1 MADLMIR
8 PESRPDDLPE
18 SASLADRLLETR
30 SPQRPQS
37 SPRIRIEVDGRVVE
51 GFEGQTIL
59 EVCRDNGIEI
69 PTLCYEPK
77 LPGFGACR
85 MCVVEVEGEEH
96 PPISCSRS
104 CEDGMKVQTQT
115 EEVRRLRRTNLE
127 LIFSDHNAYCLP
139 PCQNKCPS
147 HIDIPGFLKANAE
160 ADWRESTRI
169 FKRTIPFPSV
179 LGRVCPAPCEEHC
192 RRDEVDE
199 AIAIRDSHRYAG
211 DQVLKAMLDEGV
223 EPPIPFERQAPSG
236 RKAAVIGSGPAG
248 MAAAFY
254 LLLNGHD
261 VTVFER
267 DPAPGG
273 MLRYGIPQYRL
284 PKVEVLEAEYESVT
298 RLGAKI
304 VCNAGLGRDF
314 TLDDLT
320 NRGFDAVVIAIGC
333 YDTNKLGIPGEDAA
347 EVLDGL
353 EYLRTAT
360 LGLPYPDHA
369 GKRVVVIGGGFTSM
383 DCSRTSIRQGAKEVT
398 LVYRRDM
405 KDMPAAN
412 EVHEAIEEGVTAI
425 FQAGPVR
432 VVTDKA
438 GNVTGVE
445 FIRMQPG
452 APDASGRR
460 RPEPAPGTEF
470 TVPCDRVLLAIGQ
483 GPELDWIGPGSEG
496 PEATKQHRLK
506 ADAVTF
512 ETGRPGV
519 FGTGDVRVGAA
530 TVVQAVAEGR
540 RAAYAVDAFLKGQDL
555 AAIRTRQTLAEPQP
569 EFLSI
574 VPFTSEV
581 KEPRYRMTAMEAE
594 ERNHS
599 YIEYELPYTRETA
612 VAESTRCLQCT
623 CEAIGFCDLRRL
635 GIEYGTTLQTLEPG
649 AHQGAGFRSVNENRF
664 TGVNHDY
671 IRDDSHAFILRE
683 PSRCIDC
690 GRCAQVCSEVVG
702 AACYDFMRIGF
713 DTLVTTPLDM
723 SLNDTPC
730 VSCGRCAETC
740 PTGALMPKPRI
751 LEKYE
756 VDESR
761 CILCGICVDACP
773 YDALRDGGDIELAHT
788 SRAEPTI
795 DLIALAA
802 IDRETEITYI
812 RRERGWADAAA
823 AEGRPFDP
831 SRMLPVLPPTVAGI
845 PTGAARWARACPRQR
860 SRRAR
865 DGDGA
870 AARRARVAPVLRTLL
885 SIALALVVIGF
896 VFTVAAV
903 MVIFLGQD
911 WGDALFWVFACL
923 MVISGLLVVTMR
935 DIIRCGLAMIVC
947 FGSLAGIYVVMGAT
961 LIGAAQVIVYIG
973 AISVLILFAIM
984 LTQTKAA
991 PTRLVFQTQAGPAAI
1006 AAVVIA
1012 VLIGLAVSAT
1022 DWGARDERIPYTAN
1036 QVSQQLFATFVLPF
1050 EIVSVLLLAA
1060 VIGAVFLAKRE
1071 PGGPS

>member
-1 MADLMIR
+1 MADLIT
-8 PESRPDDLPE
+8 RPDHRP
-18 SASLADRLLETR
+18 LAPLEDTVAERLLTTQ

-37 SPRIRIEVDGRVVE
+37 TPRIRIEVDGKLVE

-85 MCVVEVEGEEH
+85 MCVVEVEGSEY
-96 PPISCSRS
+96 PPISCSQQA
-104 CEDGMKVQTQT
+104 EAAMVVKTQT
-115 EEVRRLRRTNLE
+115 EEVRRLRATNLE

-160 ADWRESTRI
+160 ANFRESTRI

-199 AIAIRDSHRYAG
+199 AIAIRDTHRYAG
-211 DQVLKAMLDEGV
+211 DQVLKSMLDDGLD
-223 EPPIPFERQAPSG
+223 PPVPFEVQPKTG
-236 RKAAVIGSGPAG
+236 RRAAVIGSGPAG
-248 MAAAFY
+248 MAAAYY
-254 LLLNGHD
+254 LLIAGHD

-304 VCNAGLGRDF
+304 VCDQGLGRDF
-314 TLDDLT
+314 GLDDLQ
-320 NRGFDAVVIAIGC
+320 NQGFDAIAVAIGC
-333 YDTNKLGIPGEDAA
+333 YETNKLGVPGEDAE

-360 LGLPYPDHA
+360 LGLPYPGHA
-369 GKRVVVIGGGFTSM
+369 GKRVVVVGGGFTSM
-383 DCSRTSIRQGAKEVT
+383 DCSRTSIRQGAAEVT

-405 KDMPAAN
+405 KDMPASN
-412 EVHEAIEEGVTAI
+412 EVHEALEEGVTAI
-425 FQAGPVR
+425 FQAGPTR
-432 VVTDKA
+432 VITDDK
-438 GNVTGVE
+438 GKVTGIE
-445 FIRMQPG
+445 FIRMRPG
-452 APDASGRR
+452 EPDASGRR

-470 TVPCDRVLLAIGQ
+470 TIPCDRVLLAIGQ
-483 GPELDWIGPGSEG
+483 GPDLSWIGPGSEG
-496 PEATKQHRLK
+496 PQPTKNRRLK

-512 ETGRPGV
+512 ETDRPGV

-540 RAAYAVDAFLKGQDL
+540 RAAYAVDAYLKGLDL
-555 AAIRTRQTLAEPQP
+555 SVVKTRQQLAEPQP

-574 VPFTSEV
+574 VPFTSEQ
-581 KEPRYRMTAMEAE
+581 KEPRYRLKAMEPE
-594 ERNHS
+594 LRNKS
-599 YIEYELPYTRETA
+599 YIEYEIPYTREE
-612 VAESTRCLQCT
+612 VMAESTRCLQCT

-635 GIEYGTTLQTLEPG
+635 GIEYGTTLKTLEPQY
-649 AHQGAGFRSVNENRF
+649 HQGAGYRSVTENRF

-690 GRCAQVCSEVVG
+690 GRCANVCAEVVG

-773 YDALRDGGDIELAHT
+773 YDALRDGADFELSHL
-788 SRAEPTI
+788 SRAEPMI
-795 DLIALAA
+795 DLMALAEVGL
-802 IDRETEITYI
+802 ETEVTYI
-812 RRERGWADAAA
+812 RRERDWAERAA
-823 AEGRPFDP
+823 AEGRIFDP
-831 SRMLPVLPPTVAGI
+831 GRLLPVLPASIAGQI
-845 PTGAARWARACPRQR
+845 AAGGNGHGNDNGHAH
-860 SRRAR
+860 
-865 DGDGA
+865 GDGHA
-870 AARRARVAPVLRTLL
+870 H
-885 SIALALVVIGF
+885 
-896 VFTVAAV
+896 
-903 MVIFLGQD
+903 
-911 WGDALFWVFACL
+911 
-923 MVISGLLVVTMR
+923 
-935 DIIRCGLAMIVC
+935 
-947 FGSLAGIYVVMGAT
+947 
-961 LIGAAQVIVYIG
+961 
-973 AISVLILFAIM
+973 
-984 LTQTKAA
+984 
-991 PTRLVFQTQAGPAAI
+991 GPA
-1006 AAVVIA
+1006 
-1012 VLIGLAVSAT
+1012 
-1022 DWGARDERIPYTAN
+1022 
-1036 QVSQQLFATFVLPF
+1036 
-1050 EIVSVLLLAA
+1050 
-1060 VIGAVFLAKRE
+1060 
-1071 PGGPS
+1071 GGHAGHG

>member
-1 MADLMIR
+1 MIR
-8 PESRPDDLPE
+8 SSE
-18 SASLADRLLETR
+18 RLITTQ

-37 SPRIRIEVDGRVVE
+37 TPRIRIEVDGRVVE

-96 PPISCSRS
+96 PPISCSRT
-104 CEDGMKVQTQT
+104 CEPEMVVKTQT

-160 ADWRESTRI
+160 ANFVESTRI

-211 DQVLKAMLDEGV
+211 DQVLKSMLDDGV
-223 EPPIPFERQAPSG
+223 DPPVPFELQPKSG
-236 RKAAVIGSGPAG
+236 RRAAVIGSGPAG
-248 MAAAFY
+248 MAAAYY
-254 LLLNGHD
+254 LLIAGHD

-267 DPAPGG
+267 DAAPGG

-298 RLGAKI
+298 RLGGKM
-304 VCNAGLGRDF
+304 VCNAELGKDF
-314 TLDDLT
+314 GLDDLQ
-320 NRGFDAVVIAIGC
+320 NQGFDAVVVSIGC
-333 YDTNKLGIPGEDAA
+333 YDTNKLGVPGEDAA

-360 LGLPYPDHA
+360 LGLPYPGHA
-369 GKRVVVIGGGFTSM
+369 GKRVVVVGGGFTSM
-383 DCSRTSIRQGAKEVT
+383 DCSRTSIRQGAAEVT

-405 KDMPAAN
+405 KDMPASG
-412 EVHEAIEEGVTAI
+412 EVHEAIEEGVSAI
-425 FQAGPVR
+425 FQAGPTR
-432 VVTDKA
+432 VITDAK
-438 GNVTGVE
+438 GKVTGME
-445 FIRMQPG
+445 FIRMKPG

-470 TVPCDRVLLAIGQ
+470 TIPCDRILLAIGQ
-483 GPELDWIGPGSEG
+483 GPDLSWIGPGSEG
-496 PEATKQHRLK
+496 VQPTKQRRLK

-512 ETGRPGV
+512 LTDRSGV
-519 FGTGDVRVGAA
+519 FGSGDVRIGAA
-530 TVVQAVAEGR
+530 TVVQAIAEGR
-540 RAAYAVDAFLKGQDL
+540 RSAYAVDAFLKGLDL
-555 AAIRTRQTLAEPQP
+555 GAIKTRQQLAEPQP

-574 VPFTSEV
+574 VPFTSEQ
-581 KEPRYRMTAMEAE
+581 KEPRYRLKAMEPE
-594 ERNHS
+594 LRNRN
-599 YIEYELPYTRETA
+599 YIEYEIPYSREEA
-612 VAESTRCLQCT
+612 MAESTRCLQCT

-635 GIEYGTTLQTLEPG
+635 GIEYGTTLQTLEPQH
-649 AHQGAGFRSVNENRF
+649 HQGAGFRSVTENRF

-690 GRCAQVCSEVVG
+690 GRCAQVCAEVVG
-702 AACYDFMRIGF
+702 AACYDFMRTGF

-740 PTGALMPKPRI
+740 PTGALMPKPRV
-751 LEKYE
+751 LQKYE

-773 YDALRDGGDIELAHT
+773 YDALRDGGDFELSHT
-788 SRAEPTI
+788 SRVDPMI
-795 DLIALAA
+795 DLIALAQV
-802 IDRETEITYI
+802 DQETEMTYI
-812 RRERGWADAAA
+812 RRERDWIDRAA
-823 AEGRPFDP
+823 AEGRP
-831 SRMLPVLPPTVAGI
+831 V
-845 PTGAARWARACPRQR
+845 
-860 SRRAR
+860 
-865 DGDGA
+865 
-870 AARRARVAPVLRTLL
+870 
-885 SIALALVVIGF
+885 
-896 VFTVAAV
+896 
-903 MVIFLGQD
+903 
-911 WGDALFWVFACL
+911 
-923 MVISGLLVVTMR
+923 
-935 DIIRCGLAMIVC
+935 
-947 FGSLAGIYVVMGAT
+947 
-961 LIGAAQVIVYIG
+961 
-973 AISVLILFAIM
+973 
-984 LTQTKAA
+984 A
-991 PTRLVFQTQAGPAAI
+991 PTRLLPMLPAAVAAQI
-1006 AAVVIA
+1006 AKGDGGA
-1012 VLIGLAVSAT
+1012 AT
-1022 DWGARDERIPYTAN
+1022 AHGNGHGHTNGHVPALTAGHGPDGGAGDHA
-1036 QVSQQLFATFVLPF
+1036 
-1050 EIVSVLLLAA
+1050 
-1060 VIGAVFLAKRE
+1060 GH
-1071 PGGPS
+1071 GHG

>member
-1 MADLMIR
+1 MADLITR
-8 PESRPDDLPE
+8 PERADLEPI
-18 SASLADRLLETR
+18 ADTVAERLLTTQ

-37 SPRIRIEVDGRVVE
+37 TPRIRIEVDGRVVE

-85 MCVVEVEGEEH
+85 MCVVEVEGSEY
-96 PPISCSRS
+96 PPISCSQRA
-104 CEDGMKVQTQT
+104 EPEMVVQTQT
-115 EEVRRLRRTNLE
+115 EEVRRLRATNLE

-160 ADWRESTRI
+160 TNWRESTRI

-211 DQVLKAMLDEGV
+211 DQVLKSMLDEGID
-223 EPPIPFERQAPSG
+223 PPVPFEVQPKTG
-236 RKAAVIGSGPAG
+236 RRAAVIGSGPAG
-248 MAAAFY
+248 MAAAYY
-254 LLLNGHD
+254 LLIGGHD

-284 PKVEVLEAEYESVT
+284 PKIEVLEAEYESVT
-298 RLGAKI
+298 RLGGRI
-304 VCNAGLGRDF
+304 LCDQGLGRDF
-314 TLDDLT
+314 TLDDLQ
-320 NRGFDAVVIAIGC
+320 NQGYDAVVVAIGC
-333 YDTNKLGIPGEDAA
+333 YETNKLGVPGEDAA

-360 LGLPYPDHA
+360 LGLPYPGHA

-383 DCSRTSIRQGAKEVT
+383 DCSRTSVRQGAAEVT

-425 FQAGPVR
+425 FQAGPTR
-432 VVTDKA
+432 VITDKK
-438 GNVTGVE
+438 GRVTGVE
-445 FIRMQPG
+445 FIRMRPG

-470 TVPCDRVLLAIGQ
+470 TIPCDRVLLAIGQ
-483 GPELDWIGPGSEG
+483 GPDLTWIGPGSEG
-496 PEATKQHRLK
+496 PEPTKQHRLK

-540 RAAYAVDAFLKGQDL
+540 RSAYAVDAYLKGLDL
-555 AAIRTRQTLAEPQP
+555 SGIKARQQLAEPQP

-574 VPFTSEV
+574 VPFTSEA
-581 KEPRYRMTAMEAE
+581 KEPRYRLKAMSPEI
-594 ERNHS
+594 RNKS
-599 YIEYELPYTRETA
+599 YIEYELPYTPEEA

-635 GIEYGTTLQTLEPG
+635 GIEYGTTLPTLEPQH
-649 AHQGAGFRSVNENRF
+649 HQGAGYRSVTENRF

-690 GRCAQVCSEVVG
+690 GRCANVCAEVVG

-740 PTGALMPKPRI
+740 PTGALMPKPRV

-773 YDALRDGGDIELAHT
+773 YDALRDGADFELSHL
-788 SRAEPTI
+788 SRAEPMI
-795 DLIALAA
+795 DLMAIAAV
-802 IDRETEITYI
+802 DRETEVTYI
-812 RRERGWADAAA
+812 RKERDWAARAA
-823 AEGRPFDP
+823 AEGRIVDP
-831 SRMLPVLPPTVAGI
+831 GRLLPMLPPSIASSSNG
-845 PTGAARWARACPRQR
+845 GKGHGEGGNGHGH
-860 SRRAR
+860 
-865 DGDGA
+865 DHGDGHGHA
-870 AARRARVAPVLRTLL
+870 AST
-885 SIALALVVIGF
+885 G
-896 VFTVAAV
+896 
-903 MVIFLGQD
+903 GH
-911 WGDALFWVFACL
+911 
-923 MVISGLLVVTMR
+923 
-935 DIIRCGLAMIVC
+935 
-947 FGSLAGIYVVMGAT
+947 AGHG
-961 LIGAAQVIVYIG
+961 
-973 AISVLILFAIM
+973 
-984 LTQTKAA
+984 
-991 PTRLVFQTQAGPAAI
+991 
-1006 AAVVIA
+1006 
-1012 VLIGLAVSAT
+1012 
-1022 DWGARDERIPYTAN
+1022 
-1036 QVSQQLFATFVLPF
+1036 
-1050 EIVSVLLLAA
+1050 
-1060 VIGAVFLAKRE
+1060 
-1071 PGGPS
+1071 

>member
-1 MADLMIR
+1 MADLITR
-8 PESRPDDLPE
+8 PESRPDVPAVLDTITPRE
-18 SASLADRLLETR
+18 DSLSERLITTQA
-30 SPQRPQS
+30 PQRPQS
-37 SPRIRIEVDGRVVE
+37 SPRIRIEVDGHVVE

-85 MCVVEVEGEEH
+85 MCVVEIEGEEH
-96 PPISCSRS
+96 PPISCSRAA
-104 CEDGMKVQTQT
+104 EAGMVVHTQT
-115 EEVRRLRRTNLE
+115 DEVRRLRRTNLE

-160 ADWRESTRI
+160 GSFRESARI

-211 DQVLKAMLDEGV
+211 DQVLRQMLDEGID
-223 EPPIPFERQAPSG
+223 PPVPFELQPKSG
-236 RKAAVIGSGPAG
+236 RRVAIVGSGPAG
-248 MAAAFY
+248 MSAAYY
-254 LLLNGHD
+254 LLIAGHD

-298 RLGAKI
+298 RLGGRI
-304 VCNAGLGRDF
+304 LCNQELGRDF
-314 TLDDLT
+314 SLDDLQ
-320 NRGFDAVVIAIGC
+320 NQGFDAVLVAIGC

-347 EVLDGL
+347 EVVDGL

-369 GKRVVVIGGGFTSM
+369 GKRIVVIGGGFTAM
-383 DCSRTSIRQGAKEVT
+383 DCSRTSVRQGCGEVT

-405 KDMPAAN
+405 KDMPASS
-412 EVHEAIEEGVTAI
+412 EVHEAIEEGVTTI
-425 FQAGPVR
+425 FQAGPTR
-432 VVTDKA
+432 VITDEA

-445 FIRMQPG
+445 FIRMQLG
-452 APDASGRR
+452 APDDSGRR

-470 TVPCDRVLLAIGQ
+470 VVPCDRVLLAIGQ
-483 GPELDWIGPGSEG
+483 GPDLSWVGPGSEG
-496 PEATKQHRLK
+496 IEATRQRRLK

-512 ETGRPGV
+512 QTGRAGV
-519 FGTGDVRVGAA
+519 FGTGDVRIGAA
-530 TVVQAVAEGR
+530 TVVQAIAEGR
-540 RAAYAVDAFLKGQDL
+540 RSAYAIDAFVKGLDL
-555 AAIRTRQTLAEPQP
+555 SAIKTRQQLAEPQP

-574 VPFTSEV
+574 VPFTSEL
-581 KEPRYRMTAMEAE
+581 KESRIRLKAMEAG
-594 ERNHS
+594 ERDHN
-599 YIEYELPYTRETA
+599 YIEYEIPYSPEEA

-635 GIEYGTTLQTLEPG
+635 GIEYGTTLKTLEPQHH
-649 AHQGAGFRSVNENRF
+649 AGAGYRSVTENRF
-664 TGVNHDY
+664 AGANHDY
-671 IRDDSHAFILRE
+671 LRDDSHAFILRE

-751 LEKYE
+751 LQKYE

-773 YDALRDGGDIELAHT
+773 YDALRDGADFELAHEG
-788 SRAEPTI
+788 RIEPTV
-795 DLIALAA
+795 DLLALAA
-802 IDRETEITYI
+802 VDRETEATYI
-812 RRERGWADAAA
+812 RRERDWAIRAQ
-823 AEGRPFDP
+823 AEGRSVRPD
-831 SRMLPVLPPTVAGI
+831 RLLPVLPASIASG
-845 PTGAARWARACPRQR
+845 GGNGNGH
-860 SRRAR
+860 
-865 DGDGA
+865 GDGHG
-870 AARRARVAPVLRTLL
+870 RTL
-885 SIALALVVIGF
+885 
-896 VFTVAAV
+896 
-903 MVIFLGQD
+903 
-911 WGDALFWVFACL
+911 GD
-923 MVISGLLVVTMR
+923 GH
-935 DIIRCGLAMIVC
+935 
-947 FGSLAGIYVVMGAT
+947 GSAG
-961 LIGAAQVIVYIG
+961 
-973 AISVLILFAIM
+973 
-984 LTQTKAA
+984 
-991 PTRLVFQTQAGPAAI
+991 
-1006 AAVVIA
+1006 
-1012 VLIGLAVSAT
+1012 T
-1022 DWGARDERIPYTAN
+1022 DHG
-1036 QVSQQLFATFVLPF
+1036 
-1050 EIVSVLLLAA
+1050 
-1060 VIGAVFLAKRE
+1060 
-1071 PGGPS
+1071 

>member
-1 MADLMIR
+1 MADLIT
-8 PESRPDDLPE
+8 RPDHRAELAP
-18 SASLADRLLETR
+18 LADSVGERLLTTQ

-37 SPRIRIEVDGRVVE
+37 TPRIRIEVDGKVVE

-85 MCVVEVEGEEH
+85 MCVVDVEGSEY
-96 PPISCSRS
+96 PPISCSQQA
-104 CEDGMKVQTQT
+104 EAEMVVKTQT
-115 EEVRRLRRTNLE
+115 EEVRRLRATNLE

-160 ADWRESTRI
+160 ANFRESTRI

-199 AIAIRDSHRYAG
+199 AIAIRDTHRYAG
-211 DQVLKAMLDEGV
+211 DQVLKSMLDEGID
-223 EPPIPFERQAPSG
+223 PPIPFEVQPKTG
-236 RKAAVIGSGPAG
+236 RRAAVIGSGPAG
-248 MAAAFY
+248 MAAAYY
-254 LLLNGHD
+254 LLIAGHD

-298 RLGAKI
+298 RLGGRV
-304 VCNAGLGRDF
+304 VCDQGLGRDF
-314 TLDDLT
+314 GLDDLQ
-320 NRGFDAVVIAIGC
+320 NQGFDAVVVAIGC
-333 YDTNKLGIPGEDAA
+333 YETNKLGVPGEDAD

-360 LGLPYPDHA
+360 LGLPYPGHA
-369 GKRVVVIGGGFTSM
+369 GKRVVVVGGGFTSM
-383 DCSRTSIRQGAKEVT
+383 DCSRTSIRQGAAEVT

-405 KDMPAAN
+405 KDMPASN

-425 FQAGPVR
+425 FQAGPTR
-432 VVTDKA
+432 VITDAK

-445 FIRMQPG
+445 FIRNRPG
-452 APDASGRR
+452 EPDASGRR

-470 TVPCDRVLLAIGQ
+470 TIPCDRVLLAIGQ

-496 PEATKQHRLK
+496 PQATKQRRLK

-512 ETGRPGV
+512 ETDRPGV

-540 RAAYAVDAFLKGQDL
+540 RSAYAVDAYLKGLDL
-555 AAIRTRQTLAEPQP
+555 SVIKTRQQLAEPQP

-574 VPFTSEV
+574 VPFTSER
-581 KEPRYRMTAMEAE
+581 KEPRYRLKAMEAE
-594 ERNHS
+594 VRNKS
-599 YIEYELPYTRETA
+599 YIEYEIPYSREEV

-635 GIEYGTTLQTLEPG
+635 GIEYGTTLTTLEPQF
-649 AHQGAGFRSVNENRF
+649 HQGAGYRSVTENRF

-690 GRCAQVCSEVVG
+690 GRCANVCAEVVG

-751 LEKYE
+751 LEKYD

-773 YDALRDGGDIELAHT
+773 YDALRDGADFELSHL
-788 SRAEPTI
+788 SRSEPMI
-795 DLIALAA
+795 DLMAIAEVEM
-802 IDRETEITYI
+802 ETEVTYI
-812 RRERGWADAAA
+812 RRERDWATRAA
-823 AEGRPFDP
+823 AEGRIIDP
-831 SRMLPVLPPTVAGI
+831 GRLLPVLPASIAEQIAAGA
-845 PTGAARWARACPRQR
+845 GGNGHGNGNGHAH
-860 SRRAR
+860 
-865 DGDGA
+865 GDGHA
-870 AARRARVAPVLRTLL
+870 H
-885 SIALALVVIGF
+885 
-896 VFTVAAV
+896 
-903 MVIFLGQD
+903 
-911 WGDALFWVFACL
+911 
-923 MVISGLLVVTMR
+923 
-935 DIIRCGLAMIVC
+935 
-947 FGSLAGIYVVMGAT
+947 GAT
-961 LIGAAQVIVYIG
+961 GG
-973 AISVLILFAIM
+973 H
-984 LTQTKAA
+984 
-991 PTRLVFQTQAGPAAI
+991 AGH
-1006 AAVVIA
+1006 
-1012 VLIGLAVSAT
+1012 G
-1022 DWGARDERIPYTAN
+1022 
-1036 QVSQQLFATFVLPF
+1036 
-1050 EIVSVLLLAA
+1050 
-1060 VIGAVFLAKRE
+1060 
-1071 PGGPS
+1071 

>member
-1 MADLMIR
+1 MTDLIVRPEDRGLEPAEGDVGSGPTTPPDNRPDRVPVQATSIRPDR
-8 PESRPDDLPE
+8 PESRPDKPIVQDTIHPLE
-18 SASLADRLLETR
+18 SSLAEQYITTQA
-30 SPQRPQS
+30 PQRPQAT
-37 SPRIRIEVDGRVVE
+37 PRIRIEVDGRVVE

-85 MCVVEVEGEEH
+85 MCVVDVEGEEH

-115 EEVRRLRRTNLE
+115 DEVRRLRRTNLE

-160 ADWRESTRI
+160 GNFRESTRI

-211 DQVLKAMLDEGV
+211 DMVIQSMLDEGQD
-223 EPPIPFERQAPSG
+223 PPLPFEMQAKTG
-236 RKAAVIGSGPAG
+236 RRVAVIGSGPTG
-248 MAAAFY
+248 MASAYY
-254 LLLNGHD
+254 LLMNGHD

-284 PKVEVLEAEYESVT
+284 PKIEVLDAEYESVT
-298 RLGAKI
+298 RLGGKI
-304 VCNAGLGRDF
+304 VCNQGLGRDF
-314 TLDDLT
+314 TLDDLQFQ
-320 NRGFDAVVIAIGC
+320 GFDSVVIAIGC
-333 YDTNKLGIPGEDAA
+333 YTTNKLGVPGEDAA

-360 LGLPYPDHA
+360 LGLPYPGHK
-369 GKRVVVIGGGFTSM
+369 GKRVVVVGGGFTSM
-383 DCSRTSIRQGAKEVT
+383 DCSRTSIRQGASEVT

-425 FQAGPVR
+425 FQAGPTR
-432 VVTDKA
+432 VITDDK
-438 GNVTGVE
+438 GNVTGIE
-445 FIRMQPG
+445 FIRMKPG

-470 TVPCDRVLLAIGQ
+470 TIPCDRVLLAIGQ
-483 GPELDWIGPGSEG
+483 GPELDWIGPGSMG
-496 PEATKQHRLK
+496 PTATKNRRLQ

-519 FGTGDVRVGAA
+519 FATGDVRVGAS
-530 TVVQAVAEGR
+530 TVVQAIAEGR
-540 RAAYAVDAFLKGQDL
+540 RAAYAVDAYLRGNDL
-555 AAIRTRQTLAEPQP
+555 SMIRTRQTLAEPEP
-569 EFLSI
+569 IFLSI
-574 VPFTSEV
+574 VPFTAEV
-581 KEPRYRMTAMEAE
+581 KEPRYRLKALEAE
-594 ERNHS
+594 VRNKS
-599 YIEYELPYTRETA
+599 YVEYEIPYSREEV
-612 VAESTRCLQCT
+612 VAESSRCLQCT

-635 GIEYGTTLQTLEPG
+635 GIEYETTLTTLEPDY
-649 AHQGAGFRSVNENRF
+649 HQGAGYRSVTENRF
-664 TGVNHDY
+664 TGINHDY

-690 GRCAQVCSEVVG
+690 GRCANVCAEVVG

-740 PTGALMPKPRI
+740 PTGALMPKPRV

-773 YDALRDGGDIELAHT
+773 YDALRDGGEFELAHVDR
-788 SRAEPTI
+788 SDPMI
-795 DLIALAA
+795 DLMALAE
-802 IDRETEITYI
+802 IDRETEVTYI
-812 RRERGWADAAA
+812 RKERDWLQRAM
-823 AEGRPFDP
+823 AEGRYIDAG
-831 SRMLPVLPPTVAGI
+831 RLLPVLPPSLQGNGSGNGHGNGHGHAGA
-845 PTGAARWARACPRQR
+845 GAA
-860 SRRAR
+860 
-865 DGDGA
+865 
-870 AARRARVAPVLRTLL
+870 T
-885 SIALALVVIGF
+885 
-896 VFTVAAV
+896 
-903 MVIFLGQD
+903 
-911 WGDALFWVFACL
+911 
-923 MVISGLLVVTMR
+923 
-935 DIIRCGLAMIVC
+935 
-947 FGSLAGIYVVMGAT
+947 
-961 LIGAAQVIVYIG
+961 
-973 AISVLILFAIM
+973 
-984 LTQTKAA
+984 
-991 PTRLVFQTQAGPAAI
+991 
-1006 AAVVIA
+1006 
-1012 VLIGLAVSAT
+1012 
-1022 DWGARDERIPYTAN
+1022 
-1036 QVSQQLFATFVLPF
+1036 
-1050 EIVSVLLLAA
+1050 
-1060 VIGAVFLAKRE
+1060 
-1071 PGGPS
+1071 GGPGAHAQLE

>member
-1 MADLMIR
+1 MADLIIR
-8 PESRPDDLPE
+8 PESRSE
-18 SASLADRLLETR
+18 SRSTEADSLAERLLDTQA
-30 SPQRPQS
+30 PQRPQS

-51 GFEGQTIL
+51 GIEGQTIL

-85 MCVVEVEGEEH
+85 MCVVEVEGEAY
-96 PPISCSRS
+96 PPISCSRT
-104 CEDGMKVQTQT
+104 CDDGMKVQTQT
-115 EEVRRLRRTNLE
+115 EDLRRLRRTNLE

-160 ADWRESTRI
+160 SEWRESTRI

-223 EPPIPFERQAPSG
+223 DPPLPFERQAPSG
-236 RKAAVIGSGPAG
+236 RRAAVIGSGPAG
-248 MAAAFY
+248 MAAAYY
-254 LLLNGHD
+254 LLLSGHD

-298 RLGAKI
+298 RLGGKM

-320 NRGFDAVVIAIGC
+320 FQGFDSVIVAIGC

-347 EVLDGL
+347 ECLDGL

-383 DCSRTSIRQGAKEVT
+383 DCSRTSIRQGAAEVT

-405 KDMPAAN
+405 KDMPASN

-432 VVTDKA
+432 VITDDD

-445 FIRMQPG
+445 FIRMALG

-470 TVPCDRVLLAIGQ
+470 TIPCDRVLLAIGQ
-483 GPELDWIGPGSEG
+483 GPELDWLEEAGNEG
-496 PEATKQHRLK
+496 PVNARNRLK

-512 ETGRPGV
+512 ETGRAGV
-519 FGTGDVRVGAA
+519 FGTGDVRIGAS
-530 TVVQAVAEGR
+530 TVVQAIAEGR
-540 RAAYAVDAFLKGQDL
+540 RAAYAVDAYLKGLDL
-555 AAIRTRQTLAEPQP
+555 SAIRTRQTLAEPQP

-574 VPFTSEV
+574 VPFTSEQ
-581 KEPRYRMTAMEAE
+581 KTPRYRMTALEAE

-599 YIEYELPYTRETA
+599 YIEYELPYTREA
-612 VAESTRCLQCT
+612 AIAESTRCLQCT

-635 GIEYGTTLQTLEPG
+635 GIEYGTTLQTLEPQY
-649 AHQGAGFRSVNENRF
+649 HQGAGYRSVTENRF

-690 GRCAQVCSEVVG
+690 GRCANVCAEVVG

-740 PTGALMPKPRI
+740 PTGALMPKPRV
-751 LEKYE
+751 LQKYD

-773 YDALRDGGDIELAHT
+773 YDALRDGADMELSHL
-788 SRAEPTI
+788 SREQPMI
-795 DLIALAA
+795 DLMA
-802 IDRETEITYI
+802 ISEIERETEVTYI
-812 RRERGWADAAA
+812 RREPDWAARAA
-823 AEGRPFDP
+823 AEGRLIDP
-831 SRMLPVLPPTVAGI
+831 GRLLAVLPSAVGGI
-845 PTGAARWARACPRQR
+845 QTGANGHNG
-860 SRRAR
+860 R
-865 DGDGA
+865 DGHNGHNGHGGDGHG
-870 AARRARVAPVLRTLL
+870 T
-885 SIALALVVIGF
+885 
-896 VFTVAAV
+896 
-903 MVIFLGQD
+903 
-911 WGDALFWVFACL
+911 
-923 MVISGLLVVTMR
+923 
-935 DIIRCGLAMIVC
+935 
-947 FGSLAGIYVVMGAT
+947 
-961 LIGAAQVIVYIG
+961 
-973 AISVLILFAIM
+973 AIM
-984 LTQTKAA
+984 
-991 PTRLVFQTQAGPAAI
+991 PAHP
-1006 AAVVIA
+1006 
-1012 VLIGLAVSAT
+1012 
-1022 DWGARDERIPYTAN
+1022 E
-1036 QVSQQLFATFVLPF
+1036 
-1050 EIVSVLLLAA
+1050 
-1060 VIGAVFLAKRE
+1060 
-1071 PGGPS
+1071 